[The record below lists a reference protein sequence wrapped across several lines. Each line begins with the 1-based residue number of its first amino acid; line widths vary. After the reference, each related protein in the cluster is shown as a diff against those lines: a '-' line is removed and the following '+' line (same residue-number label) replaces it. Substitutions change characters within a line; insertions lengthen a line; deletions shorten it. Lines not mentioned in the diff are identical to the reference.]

1 MSSRILRGLAALLV
15 IAPIS
20 AVAQTPEPTED
31 DVTEEVIVT
40 AQKRA
45 TNLQDVPFSVAALTA
60 EDIEK
65 SGATNIVELARNV
78 PGLYITDLG
87 PGQSQ
92 VAIRGISAG
101 QVVRDQAGVKESVGI
116 YLDESPVS
124 IALFTPDLD
133 LYDLDRIEVLR
144 GPQGTLFGA
153 GSSSGTVRYITA
165 QPKIGD
171 FSGSAD
177 LTLND
182 VTSGDFGG
190 SVRGSLNMPIGESAA
205 MRVVGYYS
213 ELPGFI
219 DSYYPGRE
227 VRKDVNSGTRTGGR
241 IAFRFEP
248 SDTFTITPRVV
259 YQKLETDG
267 YPRVDAYNILGNIYT
282 TTEPAVDPGE
292 RGQVTQ
298 IREGLTDEFMLA
310 DLKLDFDFGSVG
322 MTAVTSYTDR
332 TVEVVRDASQ
342 LTGSVTKDLGG
353 TDAQARLDSPLI
365 DTTDLQVLSQEIRF
379 ASTGEGPFQWV
390 AGVFYQQYDRE
401 YGQNLPTPGYDALT
415 QSLVGADSSD
425 FGSPPDTPFFSDL
438 NYDFQQF
445 GVFGEATYR
454 FGAHWALT
462 GGLRYYDFTE
472 DRTLTFAGLFAD
484 QGYTDVPGSTSSD
497 GFSPRAILAFSPN
510 SDVQFT
516 AQVSR
521 GFRLGGINDP
531 LNVTLCSPA
540 DLVTYSGHQNWSDET
555 VLNYELGTKTR
566 WADDRVTFN
575 AAVFMSEIDGLQVI
589 ADAGSCS
596 SRIILNADS
605 TSKGA
610 EFEMY
615 VRPDT
620 HWDFGVSAT
629 FIKAE
634 ITKSQLASGQPIAGI
649 RDGNRLPTSPELQAV
664 ANIAY
669 NWAMTESIESYLRFT
684 FQHVGS
690 SYTQLA
696 DQEPNFGLISNSPT
710 RPAGSARLINLGNV
724 DGDPNT
730 PGIQDVSVP
739 FDAQLPS
746 YEIGNLRW
754 GLRTDSWEAAVF
766 VNNLWDEEAF
776 MSIDRE
782 RGRSARVGYLTNPPR
797 TYGVNFHMNF

>member
-15 IAPIS
+15 IVPIT
-20 AVAQTPEPTED
+20 AVAQTPEPTEE
-31 DVTEEVIVT
+31 DVTEEIIVT

-60 EDIEK
+60 EDIEQ

-165 QPKIGD
+165 QPNIGE
-171 FSGSAD
+171 FSGSVD
-177 LTLND
+177 ITLND
-182 VTSGDFGG
+182 VTEGDFGG
-190 SVRGSLNMPIGESAA
+190 ALRGSINVPIGESAA
-205 MRVVGYYS
+205 MRVVGYHS

-227 VRKDVNSGTRTGGR
+227 LREDVNSGTRTGGR

-248 SDTFTITPRVV
+248 SETFSITPRVV

-267 YPRVDAYNILGNIYT
+267 YPRVDAYNILGNVYT

-292 RGQVTQ
+292 RGQITQ
-298 IREGLTDEFMLA
+298 FREGLTDEFMLA

-322 MTAVTSYTDR
+322 MTSVTSYTDR

-415 QSLVGADSSD
+415 QALVGADSSD

-438 NYDFQQF
+438 NYEFEQF

-462 GGLRYYDFTE
+462 GGLRYYDFSE

-484 QGYTDVPGSTSSD
+484 QGYTDIPGSTSSD

-531 LNVTLCSPA
+531 LNVTLCSPP
-540 DLVTYSGHQNWSDET
+540 DLVTYSGHTNWSDET
-555 VLNYELGTKTR
+555 VLNYELGAKTR

-610 EFEMY
+610 EFELY

-620 HWDFGVSAT
+620 HWDFGLSAT
-629 FIKAE
+629 FVEAE
-634 ITKSQLASGQPIAGI
+634 ITESQLASGQPIAGI

-696 DQEPNFGLISNSPT
+696 DQEPNFGLISNSAT

-724 DGDPNT
+724 DGDLAA
-730 PGIQDVSVP
+730 PGIQEVSVP
-739 FDAQLPS
+739 FDALLPS

-797 TYGVNFHMNF
+797 TFGVNFHMNF